1 MEPDQLLPAHLRID
15 NIDSGLY
22 QIGLQLSPIRPNIKR
37 IFIHNPIVIA
47 IIISIF
53 VVQRMVC
60 LFVNYKT
67 VLYLMGDIGT
77 FFGIRIYINTM
88 LCLGQL
94 FVLAS
99 QLVYFNNQKRDIE
112 PTFLRL
118 FQMMSGFVP
127 PIELGLNDRKQI
139 TTLIKRTKQ
148 LFVLVEF
155 NCRFVVI
162 FICVVIVF
170 FSYLFHTP
178 LSTTIIYGSIDSVTL
193 SYLGHTFWNMLGYQY
208 LYFYILCKFLNF
220 KQENLN
226 EKLRE
231 IKKQKYLPRKF
242 KDVIMII
249 KKLDNIYR
257 EIDEYNAT
265 YLSRFIFNLWLLLSA
280 AFVILS
286 YVVLF
291 VPLLIPIR
299 IVFIYALL
307 FYNVIFIHTISTAAS
322 VNYQV
327 KLAYLPLNSVFVT
340 LVMDRDVNLKNL
352 RKLFKVSW

>member
-1 MEPDQLLPAHLRID
+1 
-15 NIDSGLY
+15 
-22 QIGLQLSPIRPNIKR
+22 
-37 IFIHNPIVIA
+37 
-47 IIISIF
+47 
-53 VVQRMVC
+53 
-60 LFVNYKT
+60 
-67 VLYLMGDIGT
+67 
-77 FFGIRIYINTM
+77 
-88 LCLGQL
+88 
-94 FVLAS
+94 
-99 QLVYFNNQKRDIE
+99 
-112 PTFLRL
+112 
-118 FQMMSGFVP
+118 
-127 PIELGLNDRKQI
+127 
-139 TTLIKRTKQ
+139 
-148 LFVLVEF
+148 
-155 NCRFVVI
+155 
-162 FICVVIVF
+162 
-170 FSYLFHTP
+170 
-178 LSTTIIYGSIDSVTL
+178 
-193 SYLGHTFWNMLGYQY
+193 MLGYQY
-208 LYFYILCKFLNF
+208 LYFYILCKYLNF

-257 EIDEYNAT
+257 EIDEYNAS

-307 FYNVIFIHTISTAAS
+307 FYNGIFIHTISTAAS

>member
-53 VVQRMVC
+53 VAQRVVC
-60 LFVNYKT
+60 LFVNDKT

-77 FFGIRIYINTM
+77 FYGIKIYLNTM

-127 PIELGLNDRKQI
+127 PIELGLNYRKQI
-139 TTLIKRTKQ
+139 TILIKRTKQ
-148 LFVLVEF
+148 LFVLLEF

-162 FICVVIVF
+162 DLCGYSFLFLSLPYTTVNNHHLWKHRF
-170 FSYLFHTP
+170 SHSQLLRSYLLEYAW
-178 LSTTIIYGSIDSVTL
+178 LS
-193 SYLGHTFWNMLGYQY
+193 
-208 LYFYILCKFLNF
+208 
-220 KQENLN
+220 
-226 EKLRE
+226 
-231 IKKQKYLPRKF
+231 
-242 KDVIMII
+242 
-249 KKLDNIYR
+249 
-257 EIDEYNAT
+257 
-265 YLSRFIFNLWLLLSA
+265 IFVLLH
-280 AFVILS
+280 FM
-286 YVVLF
+286 
-291 VPLLIPIR
+291 
-299 IVFIYALL
+299 
-307 FYNVIFIHTISTAAS
+307 
-322 VNYQV
+322 QV
-327 KLAYLPLNSVFVT
+327 S
-340 LVMDRDVNLKNL
+340 
-352 RKLFKVSW
+352 